1 MTTTANSRT
10 CAARI
15 AQNFAVK
22 RLEGCP
28 GLEGP
33 VRGHRPAQEL

>member
-22 RLEGCP
+22 RLEGGP
-28 GLEGP
+28 GLDGAP
-33 VRGHRPAQEL
+33 YGQRYD